1 MRRQLLVFLLL
12 PAAALAQVTL
22 EGDVARKTTGEPLPG
37 VRVAATCGQTFWA
50 ATDATGHFRFTGLP
64 AASCGLLF
72 DGLGLLPRRQLVTI
86 HPQDTHI
93 AVRVALTPQAAIAG
107 TVLDENGWPVARAT
121 VLAAQYL
128 TVDGVSELQP
138 VRRVQSDDL
147 GRYRIGKLPPGRYYI
162 RVRPMGGAPWG
173 DYLPAW
179 YPSAAQTAGARAI
192 DLREGQEASG
202 ADIHLAPGGGV
213 EVSGRVILPAEY
225 QPAQAYLTI
234 SFDELGLTSTG
245 DPVPVA
251 ADGTFMLRHVAP
263 GKYRLMAT
271 IGNLT
276 DDSAPPRYS
285 ALRTLEVSGDN
296 IDGITLNVAQTVLR
310 DLKGTIVSEGAVKPD
325 RVHIALQR
333 RLSNFRLTAKVQSD
347 GSFVIPGAW
356 PGQYR
361 GRVSVEDGQVA
372 SLRFGGQEIFGRE
385 FDFDGTEAPLRLTV
399 LEEGALGPISGT
411 VTDANNRPVAAAS
424 VIIVPSDATY
434 VPSPPGIRPP
444 ASTDQNGAFTA
455 WPLPPGLYRIYVVE
469 DPAET
474 EQAMGDP
481 DFLKSQEQAFPP
493 LKVVAGENAPLKLV
507 LPAK

>member
-1 MRRQLLVFLLL
+1 
-12 PAAALAQVTL
+12 
-22 EGDVARKTTGEPLPG
+22 
-37 VRVAATCGQTFWA
+37 
-50 ATDATGHFRFTGLP
+50 
-64 AASCGLLF
+64 
-72 DGLGLLPRRQLVTI
+72 
-86 HPQDTHI
+86 
-93 AVRVALTPQAAIAG
+93 
-107 TVLDENGWPVARAT
+107 
-121 VLAAQYL
+121 
-128 TVDGVSELQP
+128 
-138 VRRVQSDDL
+138 
-147 GRYRIGKLPPGRYYI
+147 
-162 RVRPMGGAPWG
+162 
-173 DYLPAW
+173 
-179 YPSAAQTAGARAI
+179 
-192 DLREGQEASG
+192 
-202 ADIHLAPGGGV
+202 
-213 EVSGRVILPAEY
+213 
-225 QPAQAYLTI
+225 
-234 SFDELGLTSTG
+234 
-245 DPVPVA
+245 
-251 ADGTFMLRHVAP
+251 
-263 GKYRLMAT
+263 
-271 IGNLT
+271 
-276 DDSAPPRYS
+276 
-285 ALRTLEVSGDN
+285 
-296 IDGITLNVAQTVLR
+296 LNVAQTVLR